1 LLNPLDYPVTA
12 VCLACG
18 RPIRVERMMYSEWK
32 HTGMGE
38 TRRRTSTDGPFSPAT
53 TGDWTFRTRE
63 VGARWL
69 AGPGRDCAQF
79 PMKID
84 DKAALAIYKIVKAEL
99 EQQGS

>member
-1 LLNPLDYPVTA
+1 MKYIHGWAIVPYD
-12 VCLACG
+12 
-18 RPIRVERMMYSEWK
+18 
-32 HTGMGE
+32 H
-38 TRRRTSTDGPFSPAT
+38 
-53 TGDWTFRTRE
+53 GDWTFRTTE

-69 AGPGRDCAQF
+69 AAPDRDCAQF